1 MCERPYLNVKA
12 VAGKLLGDIS
22 GLKIADIGAGTGRV
36 TRQLASLG
44 ARVFGVEPNASL
56 VELAEA
62 AGGGAEYAEYVVAPA
77 EATGLE
83 SGEFDVSLFSFSL
96 HHVADMEAAIREA
109 RRLTRVNGRVVVI
122 EPEAPDPIHPVIR
135 FIDDESAV
143 YDQAQ
148 AALSDAISSGILEH
162 ARTVRFASKYR
173 VETPIDLI
181 NDMVSVDGRRKL
193 ADADK
198 PAFETAFSAALK
210 QDEVGGYIPCW
221 SKADLFSRK

>member
-12 VAGKLLGDIS
+12 VAGKLLGDIR

-44 ARVFGVEPNASL
+44 ARVFGVDPNASL
-56 VELAEA
+56 VDLAEA
-62 AGGGAEYAEYVVAPA
+62 AGGGAEYVVAPA

-109 RRLTRVNGRVVVI
+109 CRLTRVNGRVVII
-122 EPEAPDPIHPVIR
+122 EPEAPDPIHPVMR

-148 AALSDAISSGILEH
+148 AALGDATSSRILEH
-162 ARTVRFASKYR
+162 VRIVRFASKYR

-181 NDMVSVDGRRKL
+181 NDMLSVDGRRKL

-221 SKADLFSRK
+221 SRADLFLRK